1 MNDLIFTIF
10 GDLQDYQ
17 SLSPDILPLTG
28 LFALVGGLILS
39 KFTGSIGNL
48 TLPIN
53 TSALF
58 IGAMIANWLLQ
69 NFKLP
74 LESSIEG
81 PLAVSMIGM
90 TLSALSMLWWL
101 QGDSVRD

>member
-1 MNDLIFTIF
+1 MNDLFFSIF
-10 GDLQDYQ
+10 GNVRDYQ
-17 SLSPDILPLTG
+17 SLSPDMLPLMG

-58 IGAMIANWLLQ
+58 IGAMISNWLMQ

-74 LESSIEG
+74 LSSSIEA
-81 PLAVSMIGM
+81 PMAVSMIGM
-90 TLSALSMLWWL
+90 TIASLCMMWWL
-101 QGDSVRD
+101 QGDSVRG

>member
-1 MNDLIFTIF
+1 MNDLIFTLF

-39 KFTGSIGNL
+39 RFTGSLGNL

-53 TSALF
+53 ISALF

-90 TLSALSMLWWL
+90 TLSALTMLWWL
-101 QGDSVRD
+101 QGDAVRR